1 MRYEECYMGKL
12 PNSHNMVML
21 FHFAIQENCPTLQC
35 GEISSPLRTVILPL
49 RNMQKC
55 LVRAPFR
62 FYSSSLSRRRR
73 NSSGRAGMQPCCV
86 QT

>member
-35 GEISSPLRTVILPL
+35 GDISSPCG
-49 RNMQKC
+49 Q
-55 LVRAPFR
+55 
-62 FYSSSLSRRRR
+62 
-73 NSSGRAGMQPCCV
+73 
-86 QT
+86 